1 MRIILSISIIGLFSV
16 SCKTNEK
23 LTYIDQNGECYPT
36 LEYIQ
41 KMTNMSAE
49 NGVRYYWFQCDW
61 YTWEQRDSL
70 SAIENDRIMDKLIQS
85 YTTDHHPVTNHQ

>member
-1 MRIILSISIIGLFSV
+1 MRKILSISIIGLLIV
-16 SCKTNEK
+16 SCKTKEK

-49 NGVRYYWFQCDW
+49 NGVKYYWFQCDW
-61 YTWEQRDSL
+61 HTWEQRDSL
-70 SAIENDRIMDKLIQS
+70 SAIENDRIMDMLIQKHNTIENS
-85 YTTDHHPVTNHQ
+85 KK